1 MSRTEVARFGVADV
15 SFGCAA
21 GVDLQLQRVGA
32 QVVFGRRTDMLSLQD
47 TPYMSQFYTLRCY
60 AYCAHTCPKYT
71 LSVSCTRMAA
81 NRNV

>member
-32 QVVFGRRTDMLSLQD
+32 QVVFG
-47 TPYMSQFYTLRCY
+47 
-60 AYCAHTCPKYT
+60 
-71 LSVSCTRMAA
+71 SCTGARFMRTEAA
-81 NRNV
+81 RFRT